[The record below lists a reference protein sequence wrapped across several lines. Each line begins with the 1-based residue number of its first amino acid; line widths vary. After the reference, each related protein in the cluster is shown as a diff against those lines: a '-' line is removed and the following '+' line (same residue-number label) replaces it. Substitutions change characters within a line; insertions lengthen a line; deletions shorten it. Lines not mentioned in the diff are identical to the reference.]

1 MLIRVP
7 PNPPLPPIWPLAPH
21 LLKIELNYL
30 PYPKVSPIP
39 FPWSHQHMGS
49 PTPWLLSKWYGPSRD
64 RKVFLTRAPQTLR
77 PTPHPPPLI
86 LGTPPRGPSAVPG
99 WGGGGVGGVPQ
110 GPPSSHAAGS
120 HQQPL
125 REDEGCIRAPGGRGA
140 QEWRGTPS
148 MVGSQEQR
156 FLGAGAARHTGKE
169 RPGHCGAD
177 STKPPAACYASPR
190 RPPIPGRPGAVT
202 GTQTGPPLRKASDVG
217 LHVAQLR
224 TPRKEA
230 VSERTSPDSP
240 SRLPG
245 SGAVLLNGSGK
256 AGGEGAVAA

>member
-1 MLIRVP
+1 MG
-7 PNPPLPPIWPLAPH
+7 PLPPGEKETTNRGRLSPPPPASLNLVCLWHRGWGPFSRSGFLGTWPGCP
-21 LLKIELNYL
+21 
-30 PYPKVSPIP
+30 
-39 FPWSHQHMGS
+39 S
-49 PTPWLLSKWYGPSRD
+49 PTPASPAKTFVVSTSWPFSRK
-64 RKVFLTRAPQTLR
+64 R
-77 PTPHPPPLI
+77 
-86 LGTPPRGPSAVPG
+86 
-99 WGGGGVGGVPQ
+99 GVGVGGWGVPQ

>member
-1 MLIRVP
+1 MG
-7 PNPPLPPIWPLAPH
+7 PLPPGEKETTNRGRLSPPPPASLNLVCLWHRGWGPFSRSGFLGTWPGCP
-21 LLKIELNYL
+21 
-30 PYPKVSPIP
+30 
-39 FPWSHQHMGS
+39 S
-49 PTPWLLSKWYGPSRD
+49 PTPASPAKTFVVSTSWPFSRK
-64 RKVFLTRAPQTLR
+64 RGVGVGSPEFPCCRQPPAAPQ
-77 PTPHPPPLI
+77 
-86 LGTPPRGPSAVPG
+86 RGRG
-99 WGGGGVGGVPQ
+99 L
-110 GPPSSHAAGS
+110 
-120 HQQPL
+120 HQS
-125 REDEGCIRAPGGRGA
+125 PGGRGA

-245 SGAVLLNGSGK
+245 SGAILLNGSGK